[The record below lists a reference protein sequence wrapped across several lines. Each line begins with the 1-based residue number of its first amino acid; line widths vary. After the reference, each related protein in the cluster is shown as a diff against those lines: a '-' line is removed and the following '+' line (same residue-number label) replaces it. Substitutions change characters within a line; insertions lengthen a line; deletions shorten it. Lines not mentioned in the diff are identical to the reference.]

1 MYKIITDTKEKEN
14 ILLTFSHNVK
24 ISSLKEYVN
33 KTGYG
38 DDFMDVLFKKDLEE
52 DLYSYQ
58 QELKEIQDNQVVIH
72 AYYPATITDSK
83 DAEEVLYLNFDEFYN
98 YLVEVVDK
106 RIVESPEDKEE
117 YQELL
122 EKVKATLEL

>member
-72 AYYPATITDSK
+72 AYYPATISDSK

-106 RIVESPEDKEE
+106 RIVESP
-117 YQELL
+117 
-122 EKVKATLEL
+122 

>member
-1 MYKIITDTKEKEN
+1 MYKIITDTKKKEN

-72 AYYPATITDSK
+72 AYYPATISDSK

>member
-72 AYYPATITDSK
+72 AYYPATISDSK
-83 DAEEVLYLNFDEFYN
+83 NAEEVLYLNFDEFYN

>member
-72 AYYPATITDSK
+72 AYYPATISDSK

>member
-72 AYYPATITDSK
+72 AYYPATISDSK

-98 YLVEVVDK
+98 YLVEVVDE
-106 RIVESPEDKEE
+106 RISESPEDKEE
-117 YQELL
+117 YEQLL
-122 EKVKATLEL
+122 AEVKIALEL

>member
-72 AYYPATITDSK
+72 AYYPATISDSK

-106 RIVESPEDKEE
+106 KISENPEDKVE

-122 EKVKATLEL
+122 AKIKIALEL

>member
-72 AYYPATITDSK
+72 AYYPATISDSK

-98 YLVEVVDK
+98 YLVKVVDK

>member
-1 MYKIITDTKEKEN
+1 
-14 ILLTFSHNVK
+14 
-24 ISSLKEYVN
+24 
-33 KTGYG
+33 
-38 DDFMDVLFKKDLEE
+38 MDVLFKKDLEE

-72 AYYPATITDSK
+72 AYYPATISDSK
-83 DAEEVLYLNFDEFYN
+83 NAEEVLYLNFDEFYN